1 MVKVVIPGA
10 PRGKERP
17 RHTRT
22 GVVFTPKSTRD
33 YEKLI
38 AIMGKLAM
46 AGTPIM
52 SGPVRLTVV
61 AAFPIPASYSA
72 KRRAACLMGSER
84 PAKKPDTDNILKA
97 LCDGL
102 NGITWK
108 DDAQVVEVSASK
120 TYAEQPSVTAYIE
133 ELS

>member
-22 GVVFTPKSTRD
+22 GVVFTPKATRA
-33 YEKLI
+33 YETLI
-38 AIMGKLAM
+38 GMMGKLAM
-46 AGTPIM
+46 SGTPIM
-52 SGPVRLTVV
+52 SGPVRLTIV
-61 AAFPIPASYSA
+61 ASFPIPASYSA

-84 PAKKPDTDNILKA
+84 PAKKPDMDNVIKII
-97 LCDGL
+97 CDGL
-102 NGITWK
+102 NGIAWK
-108 DDAQVVEVSASK
+108 DDAQVVEVTASK
-120 TYAEQPSVTAYIE
+120 TYAELPSVTVYIE

>member
-1 MVKVVIPGA
+1 MVKVVIPGP

-22 GVVFTPKSTRD
+22 GVVFTPKNTRA

-46 AGTPIM
+46 SGTPIM
-52 SGPVRLTVV
+52 SGPIRLTIV
-61 AAFPIPASYSA
+61 AAFPVPASYSI

-84 PAKKPDTDNILKA
+84 PAKKPDADNILKA
-97 LCDGL
+97 VCDGL
-102 NGITWK
+102 NGIAWK
-108 DDAQVVEVSASK
+108 DDAQVVEVTASK
-120 TYAEQPSVTAYIE
+120 TYAELPSVTVYIE
-133 ELS
+133 ELE

>member
-22 GVVFTPKSTRD
+22 GVVFTPKATRA
-33 YEKLI
+33 YETLI
-38 AIMGKLAM
+38 AMRGKLAM
-46 AGTPIM
+46 SGTPIM
-52 SGPVRLTVV
+52 AGPVRLTIV

-72 KRRAACLMGSER
+72 KRRAACLMDSER

-97 LCDGL
+97 VCDGL
-102 NGITWK
+102 NGICWI
-108 DDAQVVEVSASK
+108 DDAQVVEVTASK